1 MALELTQANQQIQ
14 HFLQLAKSWPLNIEP
29 FLKAP
34 PIGNVFSLSTQLK
47 TLRDF
52 EKRNELNL
60 DEATSGESSPCQ
72 SDSERNSRAQM
83 PSLLDV
89 CELLTDELSLELDE
103 SLDKFRNISGKG
115 ITLLFENFDIN
126 FRIQRLY
133 GFLRNIRVNDYSSDR
148 IFSAEESRMIVFRES
163 TSIIMD
169 FSIKRHELL
178 FEYFMKLEAFLREE
192 TRRPIRIS
200 RVIGD
205 KKSRGQ
211 FYAAIIRNLPPK
223 VTKKE
228 IVTQCQREASGQI
241 VAGTLLKIKTRY
253 CCMLRFDSL
262 DEAEVV
268 CKRLN
273 NFSLRDPQTNEK
285 YVLKVNFYTFFLLI
299 MSRLIFTLKVA
310 QDMEGKKQQC
320 FQMFLKEEKGQS
332 LIR

>member
-1 MALELTQANQQIQ
+1 
-14 HFLQLAKSWPLNIEP
+14 
-29 FLKAP
+29 
-34 PIGNVFSLSTQLK
+34 
-47 TLRDF
+47 
-52 EKRNELNL
+52 
-60 DEATSGESSPCQ
+60 
-72 SDSERNSRAQM
+72 
-83 PSLLDV
+83 
-89 CELLTDELSLELDE
+89 
-103 SLDKFRNISGKG
+103 
-115 ITLLFENFDIN
+115 
-126 FRIQRLY
+126 
-133 GFLRNIRVNDYSSDR
+133 
-148 IFSAEESRMIVFRES
+148 
-163 TSIIMD
+163 
-169 FSIKRHELL
+169 
-178 FEYFMKLEAFLREE
+178 MKLEAYLREE

-285 YVLKVNFYTFFLLI
+285 YVLKVNFDTFCLLI
-299 MSRLIFTLKVA
+299 MSRLIFILKVA
-310 QDMEGKKQQC
+310 QGLEGKKQQC

-332 LIR
+332 LTRQALRRI